1 MPSMIAIKEFLSSK
15 WPYIAATVVIIGLCL
30 LLAYCTGRSD
40 GKKDEIIGQQKREI
54 DVQQKVGDANENAAD
69 ARVNDATKLQRQQQE
84 IEDAV
89 RNATGP
95 DDVRAQRGCVILR
108 QQGRDTTR
116 IPACNGS
123 QGRSRATVS
132 D

>member
-1 MPSMIAIKEFLSSK
+1 MPSMIAIKAFLSSK
-15 WPYIAATVVIIGLCL
+15 WPYIAGGVVILGLVL

-40 GKKDEIIGQQKREI
+40 GKKDEVIGQQKREI
-54 DVQQKVGDANENAAD
+54 EVQTKVGNANENAAG
-69 ARVNDATKLQRQQQE
+69 ARVEDATRLQRQQQE

-89 RNATGP
+89 RNAKGP

-108 QQGRDTTR
+108 QQGRDTNQ

-123 QGRSRATVS
+123 QGRP
-132 D
+132 